1 MQTPSR
7 NIYQIARSAKGLTQ
21 ERAAEL
27 IDISVES
34 VRAYESGRVIPPTS
48 VVLHMIDVY
57 EYPVL
62 ALQHLRNSS
71 DLANCLLPDLQDGTT
86 LSEAVLGLLSSMDEF
101 DAIAKDLRSIAKD
114 NVIDES
120 ERPRFNRALV
130 TLQSAADAIMAVR
143 FAKSNEGRN

>member
-1 MQTPSR
+1 MQIPSR
-7 NIYQIARSAKGLTQ
+7 NIYQIARCAKGLTQ

-27 IDISVES
+27 IDVSVES

-57 EYPVL
+57 EHPVL

-71 DLANCLLPDLQDGTT
+71 DLADGLLPDLKDGTT

-101 DAIAKDLRSIAKD
+101 AEIEKDLRSIAKD
-114 NVIDES
+114 NIIDET
-120 ERPRFNRALV
+120 ERPRFDRALSI
-130 TLQSAADAIMAVR
+130 LQNAADAIMAVR
-143 FAKSNEGRN
+143 FAKSCERR